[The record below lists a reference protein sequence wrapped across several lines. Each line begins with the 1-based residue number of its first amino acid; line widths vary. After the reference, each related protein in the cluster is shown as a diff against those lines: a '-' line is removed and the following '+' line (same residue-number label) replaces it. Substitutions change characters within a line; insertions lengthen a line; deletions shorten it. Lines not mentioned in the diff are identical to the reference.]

1 MKITLVP
8 VALALLLL
16 VPAPSRAQDAT
27 PAKSGGFCFR
37 PNPAADCTWFPITEF
52 GVALARSP
60 KKGDW
65 GRVWH
70 VGVLRNVGAR
80 TALGAA
86 VTVTDEDATTVTL
99 SPVGR
104 FRLSGDLALDVAP
117 GIVVHGRATEQFANE
132 QPSPDVLVQSFAVGR
147 APGFAVDASLGYKD
161 WGVLFVRTSILPYD
175 EVVRSTATL
184 IDLPGGGTSWQT
196 QEPETVPRKGSVTE
210 TWVGVRAGSYAGL
223 GAGALAVLVTV
234 IANSV
239 IEN

>member
-1 MKITLVP
+1 MKTTFALA
-8 VALALLLL
+8 ALALLVA
-16 VPAPSRAQDAT
+16 VPAPARAQDSIS
-27 PAKSGGFCFR
+27 AKSGGFCFR
-37 PNPAADCTWFPITEF
+37 PNPASDCTWFPITEF
-52 GVALARSP
+52 GVALVRSP

-65 GRVWH
+65 GRIWQ
-70 VGVLRNVGAR
+70 VGLLHEVGAR

-104 FRLSGDLALDVAP
+104 LRISPDLALDVAP
-117 GIVVHGRATEQFANE
+117 GVVVHGLSREQFPAE
-132 QPSPDVLVQSFAVGR
+132 YPTPDVWIQTFAVGR
-147 APGFAVDASLGYKD
+147 APGFAVDASLSYKD
-161 WGVLFVRTSILPYD
+161 WGVLFVRTSVLPYE

-196 QEPETVPRKGSVTE
+196 REPESVPRKGSVTE

-223 GAGALAVLVTV
+223 GTGALAALVTV